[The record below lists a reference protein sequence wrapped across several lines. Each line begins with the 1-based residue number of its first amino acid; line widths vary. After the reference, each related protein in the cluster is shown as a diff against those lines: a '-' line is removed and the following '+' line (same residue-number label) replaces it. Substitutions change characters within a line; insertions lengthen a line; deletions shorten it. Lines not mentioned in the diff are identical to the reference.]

1 MYFLTS
7 ASYSCP
13 ASWEEPLWVPAN
25 LWDILLLTIFWYSQV
40 KHLGD
45 SIQSWENGENVITE
59 KICIN
64 AEMIM
69 HIRTEESILGANE
82 DFDWH

>member
-1 MYFLTS
+1 MPCLLRRTALSTS
-7 ASYSCP
+7 KSLGYCAQPSSG
-13 ASWEEPLWVPAN
+13 
-25 LWDILLLTIFWYSQV
+25 ILKKSI
-40 KHLGD
+40 GD
-45 SIQSWENGENVITE
+45 FILSRENGENIITE

-82 DFDWH
+82 DFD

>member
-1 MYFLTS
+1 M
-7 ASYSCP
+7 
-13 ASWEEPLWVPAN
+13 
-25 LWDILLLTIFWYSQV
+25 FWYSQV
-40 KHLGD
+40 KQLGD
-45 SIQSWENGENVITE
+45 SIQSWENGENIITE